1 MSATAGL
8 NDYRAGGGSIRTSD
22 WYGLSALAREAQASG
37 DLVAG
42 QPWETPIPSQAY
54 TEAAYAYS
62 EQYTVVADVSYTD
75 VESGALLRRQVSV
88 QSSEIGTWDDI
99 EDAITEAMGLY
110 GEVDVSAGITVLK
123 ARFYT
128 PRGEEE

>member
-22 WYGLSALAREAQASG
+22 WYDLSALAREAQASG

-42 QPWETPIPSQAY
+42 QPWETPIPAQAY

-75 VESGALLRRQVSV
+75 VTSGAVLRRQVSV

-99 EDAITEAMGLY
+99 EDSITEAMGKY
-110 GEVDVSAGITVLK
+110 GVVDVSAGITVLR